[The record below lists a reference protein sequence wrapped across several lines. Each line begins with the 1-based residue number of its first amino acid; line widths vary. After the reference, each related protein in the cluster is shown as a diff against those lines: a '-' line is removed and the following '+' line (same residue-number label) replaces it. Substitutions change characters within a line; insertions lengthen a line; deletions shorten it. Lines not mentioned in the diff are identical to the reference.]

1 MKLFGGNNSDRNAIP
16 EKRATR
22 AAKSGDT
29 INSAK
34 SGNNTSKKK
43 TEKPKHRG
51 RGALIALAVVV
62 LIVGGVYLYWI
73 ITTQAPDVGG
83 NDPSAPEGEEA
94 GVTAADHQEGVHTL
108 LVVGNDQEGFNTD
121 TMMVMKYDS
130 VNKTANAVSLPR
142 DTMVNFD
149 KVKKLNAVYFNEGGI
164 DALMDAVEDI
174 VGFRPDHYIVVDTN
188 CFVKVVD
195 AMGGIYFDVP
205 QDMDYD
211 DYSDKD
217 HDGVDE
223 YVFNIHVKAGYQLL
237 SGYDALGVFRYR
249 DGYAMGDIQRLGVQH
264 DLLMAAAEQFMGTRN
279 LFKLYQA
286 ASIILDNS
294 DTDLTYGNLQ
304 WYAQQFLGLSI
315 EDISISTMP
324 TTGTWVHDTTY
335 VAINVDE
342 WIAMLNETINPLT
355 KQISKQDC
363 SIVYWTVTPT
373 LKGNQYYSQPED
385 FATTDGTDMYTNFP
399 TGN

>member
-1 MKLFGGNNSDRNAIP
+1 MKLFGGNNSDRSTTPQN
-16 EKRATR
+16 KATR
-22 AAKSGDT
+22 AANNGDS

-51 RGALIALAVVV
+51 RGALIALAVIV
-62 LIVGGVYLYWI
+62 LLVGGVYLYWI
-73 ITTQAPDVGG
+73 ISTRAPEVGG

-94 GVTAADHQEGVHTL
+94 NVSAADHQEGVHTL

-142 DTMVNFD
+142 DTMVNYE

-164 DALMDAVEDI
+164 DALMDAVEDV

-188 CFVKVVD
+188 CFEKVVD

-217 HDGVDE
+217 EDGVDE

-237 SGYDALGVFRYR
+237 NGYNALGVFRYR

-264 DLLMAAAEQFMGTRN
+264 DLLMAAAEQFMATRN
-279 LFKLYQA
+279 LYKLYQA
-286 ASIILDNS
+286 ASIILENS

-315 EDISISTMP
+315 EDVAISTMP
-324 TTGTWVHDTTY
+324 TTGTWVNSTTY
-335 VAINVDE
+335 VVVNVDE
-342 WIAMLNETINPLT
+342 WITMLNETINPLT
-355 KQISKQDC
+355 KQISREDC

-385 FATTDGTDMYTNFP
+385 FATTDGAAMHAFSSKKS
-399 TGN
+399 